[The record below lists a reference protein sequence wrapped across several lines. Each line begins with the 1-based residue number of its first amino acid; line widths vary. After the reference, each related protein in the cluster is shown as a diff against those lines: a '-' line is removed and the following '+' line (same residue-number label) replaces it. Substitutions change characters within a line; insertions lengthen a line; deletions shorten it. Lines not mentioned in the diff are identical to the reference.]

1 MTGSSSAGE
10 KPHGSAARPDL
21 RPARDGQGQEW
32 IEVSGVWNL
41 RSLSPL
47 LGSVETRLNAYREAP
62 AWDLSAVTA
71 LDHAGALLLWR
82 TWGRRMAQPV
92 RLRPEHEMFFA
103 HLAVPDAGQLPRQ
116 RRQFTGPV
124 LALGRAIVSLGDNF
138 AGMTALLGRVAL
150 DAIWLARKPSR
161 IPWREV
167 SANLYRTGA
176 QALGITALVGFL
188 VGIVLSY
195 LSAQQLRS
203 FGADI
208 YIVNLLGISIVREL
222 GPVLAAIL
230 IAGRS
235 GSAMTAQIGV
245 MRVTEELD
253 ALAVMGIPHTV
264 RLVLPKMIALG
275 IAMPLLILWT
285 NAVALIGG
293 MVSAQ
298 VQLGIDYRHF
308 ISALPDAVPIANL
321 WLGLG
326 KGVVFG
332 ILIALIA
339 CHFGLRI
346 KPNTE
351 SLGIGTTNS
360 VVTAITVVILVDAVF
375 AIAFSDVGIFA

>member
-1 MTGSSSAGE
+1 MSVGE
-10 KPHGSAARPDL
+10 AAAPAPDIRVRHDPGGRPVVEL
-21 RPARDGQGQEW
+21 
-32 IEVSGVWNL
+32 SGAWNL
-41 RSLSPL
+41 RSLQPVLAELESR
-47 LGSVETRLNAYREAP
+47 LGQFRDAAG
-62 AWDLSAVTA
+62 WDLCQVTA

-82 TWGRRMAQPV
+82 TWGRRMAGQV
-92 RLRPEHEMFFA
+92 SLRPEQRPLFA
-103 HLAVPDAGQLPRQ
+103 HLDVPDSARLPTR
-116 RRQFTGPV
+116 RRQWSWPLLVLGGAM
-124 LALGRAIVSLGDNF
+124 LALVDHVVSSVS
-138 AGMTALLGRVAL
+138 LLGRVSL
-150 DAIWLARKPSR
+150 DLLHLVRHPGE
-161 IPWREV
+161 IPWREI

-188 VGIVLSY
+188 VGVVLSY

-208 YIVNLLGISIVREL
+208 FIVNLLGISIIREL

-230 IAGRS
+230 VAGRS

-253 ALAVMGIPHTV
+253 ALAVMGIPHTL
-264 RLVLPKMIALG
+264 RLVLPKIIALAV
-275 IAMPLLILWT
+275 AMPLLILWT
-285 NAVALIGG
+285 NAVALAGG
-293 MVSAQ
+293 MLSAQ
-298 VQLGIDYRHF
+298 LQLGIDYRHF
-308 ISALPDAVPIANL
+308 IASLPDAVPTANL

-346 KPNTE
+346 QPNTE

-360 VVTAITVVILVDAVF
+360 VVTSITIVIIVDAIF
-375 AIAFSDVGIFA
+375 AVMFSDIGIYG